1 MKKLSAIT
9 ILTLGLGSSVHA
21 EESMTSILG
30 AVDSNAVEAIKAT
43 EGTRNYTDVTVEN
56 SVVNYKVKNINTL
69 NGVKF
74 ASKNTDAKNLKVVNQ
89 VKSQEAFNLNTVN
102 GIQF

>member
-9 ILTLGLGSSVHA
+9 LLTLGLGSSAHA

-30 AVDSNAVEAIKAT
+30 AVDSSAVEAIKAT
-43 EGTRNYTDVTVEN
+43 EGTRNYTDVTIEN
-56 SVVNYKVKNINTL
+56 TVSNYKVKNINTL

-74 ASKNTDAKNLKVVNQ
+74 GSKNSNVTNLKVVNQ
-89 VKSQEAFNLNTVN
+89 IKNQEAFNLNTVN
-102 GIQF
+102 GIKF